1 MTSKEYFKDKMRDY
15 RKQNPLSQKN
25 WVYVV
30 KCNDKKYAFLNKRDI
45 QIERINMRE
54 YNMDTNIINMF

>member
-30 KCNDKKYAFLNKRDI
+30 KCKDKKYAFLNKRDI